1 MSPPSATGRIS
12 LSGLLRART
21 PAPTITA
28 RPRTSVS
35 TVQLQH
41 PHLTFAHFQSNDLS
55 KEDAANVD
63 TMDISISVMNV
74 NDDTVSTDFH
84 LSEAEI
90 QDSVLKI
97 QQTRFGADSGTAQA
111 QSPTIKVSLHNN
123 QTEAIV
129 DEGATINCMALKF
142 AKSSNIDIV
151 DTSSKAR
158 GADSSSLR
166 VVGRTMKTVRLVTTG
181 LYGIP
186 IVLQNVIVVDG
197 LSADIL
203 IGEPGKGY
211 NKIITK

>member
-1 MSPPSATGRIS
+1 M
-12 LSGLLRART
+12 
-21 PAPTITA
+21 
-28 RPRTSVS
+28 
-35 TVQLQH
+35 
-41 PHLTFAHFQSNDLS
+41 
-55 KEDAANVD
+55 D

-74 NDDTVSTDFH
+74 NDDTASTDFH

-90 QDSVLKI
+90 KDSVLKI

-166 VVGRTMKTVRLVTTG
+166 VVGRTMKTASRTMW
-181 LYGIP
+181 
-186 IVLQNVIVVDG
+186 
-197 LSADIL
+197 AR
-203 IGEPGKGY
+203 
-211 NKIITK
+211 